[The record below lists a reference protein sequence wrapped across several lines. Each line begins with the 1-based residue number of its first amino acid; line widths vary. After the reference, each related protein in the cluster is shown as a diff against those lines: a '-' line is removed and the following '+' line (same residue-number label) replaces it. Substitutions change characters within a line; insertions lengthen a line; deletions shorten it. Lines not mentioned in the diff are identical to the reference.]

1 MMARVHESE
10 SWLAEVSPD
19 DMRRIVDALYRVHS
33 LVSLITDLNKLLEA
47 IIEESKQLASAQGAS
62 LLLFDEPSQELYFHV
77 ALGDGGA
84 SQVLKTDIRLR
95 LGEGIAGTT
104 AETRASVNIAN
115 APDDPRFYPKA
126 DAMTQ
131 FETRSLL
138 AVPMLD
144 KDSLVGVLEVV
155 NKVDGDAFTD
165 VDRHVMEIFASLAA
179 TVIAN
184 ARLVEEN
191 LRAERLAAT
200 GEAVAGLSHYTKNI
214 IGGLI
219 GSVDL
224 IDHGIE
230 RDDLTVLKKGWTVM
244 KRSLDRISN
253 VVEDMLAYS
262 KSRKPFRESCDVAEI
277 LADAA
282 QSFEG
287 VLAGKDVVLTIDADG
302 VQGPVALDAR
312 GMHRCLLNLL
322 TNAGD
327 AVPKTGG
334 RIEIRAWDSEDG
346 ALKIEVVDNGP
357 GVPEAIIPNLFDP
370 FFSTKGS
377 GGTGLG
383 LAVTKKIITEHGGT
397 IAVTRASGG
406 GARFCLTLPSQA

>member
-1 MMARVHESE
+1 MARVHETE
-10 SWLAEVSPD
+10 SWLAYVSPE
-19 DMRRIVDALYRVHS
+19 DMRRIVDALYRVHR
-33 LVSLITDLNKLLEA
+33 LVSLVPDLTKLLEA

-77 ALGDGGA
+77 ALGDGGT
-84 SQVLKTDIRLR
+84 SQVLKTDVRLR
-95 LGEGIAGTT
+95 LGEGIAGAA

-144 KDSLVGVLEVV
+144 KDALVGVLEVV

-191 LRAERLAAT
+191 LRTERLAAT

-224 IDHGIE
+224 IDHGMQ
-230 RDDLTVLKKGWTVM
+230 RDDITVLKKGWTIM
-244 KRSLDRISN
+244 KRSLERISN
-253 VVEDMLAYS
+253 VVEDMLAFS
-262 KSRKPFRESCDVAEI
+262 KSREPFSEPRDVAEI

-282 QSFEG
+282 QSFPG
-287 VLAGKDVVLTIDADG
+287 VRAGRGCSLTVAAGTGGVTREFVEYRADG
-302 VQGPVALDAR
+302 GA
-312 GMHRCLLNLL
+312 
-322 TNAGD
+322 AGD
-327 AVPKTGG
+327 MWKSADVDAAG
-334 RIEIRAWDSEDG
+334 RA
-346 ALKIEVVDNGP
+346 AL
-357 GVPEAIIPNLFDP
+357 EAE
-370 FFSTKGS
+370 S
-377 GGTGLG
+377 
-383 LAVTKKIITEHGGT
+383 A
-397 IAVTRASGG
+397 
-406 GARFCLTLPSQA
+406 